1 MINEKDKKII
11 DKFLKEQ
18 NFDFDKYDDFI
29 EYIQARGMLNDNVK
43 LLDKVFFTQ
52 ANLNKLYSDYINPIR
67 RVAKQF
73 GFTYKE
79 LAEKIGYSESGLKN
93 VITNKKISEPMK
105 KSLELL
111 IENAELKH
119 KLKLKSE
126 AMDNLKTYLKDFI
139 EKID

>member
-126 AMDNLKTYLKDFI
+126 AIDNLKTYLKDFI